1 MTPQPEVAKSYWEF
15 TIWKFL
21 KKIHSKKLDSNIR
34 RYLRFRDDISVHVAG
49 TTENMLK
56 IIKIITTGFPDCIQF
71 NVEIKTIYGKFLNIK
86 IFNIPGELNP
96 TTTVLRKAN
105 SKYDNIPF
113 NSYVSVKYKKNGGF
127 GLQIKLIHQA

>member
-1 MTPQPEVAKSYWEF
+1 MGDNSAARGSKIILRIHELEIFKN
-15 TIWKFL
+15 
-21 KKIHSKKLDSNIR
+21 IHSKKLESNIR
-34 RYLRFRDDISVHVAG
+34 RYLRFRDDVSVHVAG

-105 SKYDNIPF
+105 SKYDNNPI
-113 NSYVSVKYKKNGGF
+113 
-127 GLQIKLIHQA
+127 